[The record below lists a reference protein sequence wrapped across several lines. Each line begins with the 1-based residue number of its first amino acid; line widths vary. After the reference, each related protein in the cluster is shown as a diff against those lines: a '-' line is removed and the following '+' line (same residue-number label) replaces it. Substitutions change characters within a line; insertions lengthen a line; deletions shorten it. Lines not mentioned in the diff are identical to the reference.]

1 MSIHDLKSNLDAYT
15 EALVKSGAE
24 NMGPKDARDTLEE
37 RIAPIIECFSHLV
50 WMCGGEGDDFRKSA
64 ISLMS
69 DALDDAFG
77 ASIKEASFES
87 PIGHNSRQRS
97 HGTLNARQQ
106 GIQRVHGAR
115 L

>member
-1 MSIHDLKSNLDAYT
+1 MSLLDVKSNLDAYT
-15 EALVKSGAE
+15 EALVKSGVE
-24 NMGPKDARDTLEE
+24 GMGPQNARDTLEE

-50 WMCGGEGDDFRKSA
+50 WMCGGEGDDFRKA
-64 ISLMS
+64 ALGLMS

-97 HGTLNARQQ
+97 HGTLNHAQT
-106 GIQRVHGAR
+106 GVQRSYGVR

>member
-15 EALVKSGAE
+15 EALVKSGVE
-24 NMGPKDARDTLEE
+24 GMGPQNARDTLEE

-77 ASIKEASFES
+77 QSIKEASFES

-97 HGTLNARQQ
+97 HGTYNARQQ

>member
-1 MSIHDLKSNLDAYT
+1 MSIHDLRFNLDAYT

-37 RIAPIIECFSHLV
+37 RISPIVECFSHLV
-50 WMCGGEGDDFRKSA
+50 WMCGGEGDDFRKA
-64 ISLMS
+64 ALGLMS

-77 ASIKEASFES
+77 AQIKEAEFERPARKQAYS
-87 PIGHNSRQRS
+87 
-97 HGTLNARQQ
+97 TLNHTQQ

>member
-1 MSIHDLKSNLDAYT
+1 MSIHDLRSNLDAYT

-24 NMGPKDARDTLEE
+24 NMGPKAARDTLEE
-37 RIAPIIECFSHLV
+37 RITPIVECFSHLV
-50 WMCGGEGDDFRKSA
+50 WMCGGEGDDFRKA
-64 ISLMS
+64 ALGLMA

-77 ASIKEASFES
+77 AQIKEAEFDS

-97 HGTLNARQQ
+97 HGTYNARQQ
-106 GIQRVHGAR
+106 GIQRVHGAG

>member
-1 MSIHDLKSNLDAYT
+1 MSTHDLKSNLDAYT
-15 EALVKSGAE
+15 ESLVKSGVE
-24 NMGPKDARDTLEE
+24 GMGPQNARDTLEE

-69 DALDDAFG
+69 DALDDAF
-77 ASIKEASFES
+77 ADQIKEASFES

-106 GIQRVHGAR
+106 FGGNLHG
-115 L
+115 